1 MAKRKTE
8 TAKKA
13 LLRRVRRQRLK
24 YISILPSL
32 ITIVNGVCGFTAII
46 LASKGAEQ
54 ALLEVPADSQKSYF
68 AMSGYMILLAMI
80 ADMLDGRIA
89 RKVKSTSSF
98 GGQLDSLC
106 DAISFGAAPVFLM
119 LKIVECKLELTRFA
133 GDNSVQRFIWLA
145 AAAYLSCAVIRL
157 ARFNVENEE
166 DESAHM
172 SFMGL
177 PTPAAAGVIV
187 SLVIFHQET
196 LQAYEQTVPM
206 VNLVVYALPFL
217 AVGVGVMMVS
227 RLRYPHVLNQY
238 LKGKKPFGHFIR
250 VLLLLALL
258 SWNRQIAFVLIF
270 CGFALSSLMKWL
282 YFRVPISKFPARW
295 SHGEIRNEDS
305 LIPSTQGPA
314 LTGGDKVYEQGLK
327 DSSPQR
333 KSK

>member
-1 MAKRKTE
+1 MPKKKTE

-46 LASKGAEQ
+46 LASKGSEQ
-54 ALLEVPADSQKSYF
+54 ALLEVPVDSQKSYF
-68 AMSGYMILLAMI
+68 AMSGYLILLAMI
-80 ADMLDGRIA
+80 ADMLDGRLA
-89 RKVKSTSSF
+89 RKVEGTSGF

-106 DAISFGAAPVFLM
+106 DAISFGVAPVFLM
-119 LKIVECKLELTRFA
+119 LKIVECKLELTSFA
-133 GDNSVQRFIWLA
+133 GDSSVQRFIWLA

-187 SLVIFHQET
+187 SLVIFHQE
-196 LQAYEQTVPM
+196 YEEALLM
-206 VNLVVYALPFL
+206 VNAVIYVLPFL
-217 AVGVGVMMVS
+217 ALGVGVLMVS

-238 LKGKKPFGHFIR
+238 LKGRKPFGHFIR

-258 SWNRQIAFVLIF
+258 FFFPQIAFVLIF
-270 CGFALSSLMKWL
+270 CGFALSSFVRWL
-282 YFRVPISKFPARW
+282 YFRVPVSKFLARW
-295 SHGEIRNEDS
+295 SHGAIRNEDS
-305 LIPSTQGPA
+305 PVPPGRQSVLT
-314 LTGGDKVYEQGLK
+314 TGGKVQIDGHK
-327 DSSPQR
+327 DSSHRHEP
-333 KSK
+333 K

>member
-32 ITIVNGVCGFTAII
+32 ITIVNCVCGFTAII
-46 LASKGAEQ
+46 FASKGAEQ
-54 ALLEVPADSQKSYF
+54 ALLKVPAELQKSYF
-68 AMSGYMILLAMI
+68 AMSGYLIVLAMI
-80 ADMLDGRIA
+80 ADMLDGHLA
-89 RKVKSTSSF
+89 RKVKGTSSF

-106 DAISFGAAPVFLM
+106 DVISFGVAPVFLM
-119 LKIVECKLELTRFA
+119 LKIVESKLELTSFA
-133 GDNSVQRFIWLA
+133 GDNYIQRFIWLA

-166 DESAHM
+166 GESAHM

-187 SLVIFHQET
+187 SLVIFHQEYKEV
-196 LQAYEQTVPM
+196 LPM
-206 VNLVVYALPFL
+206 VSAIIYALPFL
-217 AVGVGVMMVS
+217 AMGAGALMVS

-238 LKGKKPFGHFIR
+238 FKGKKPFGHFIR

-258 SWNRQIAFVLIF
+258 FFYHQIAFVLLF
-270 CGFALSSLMKWL
+270 CGFAATSLVRWL
-282 YFRVPISKFPARW
+282 YYIVPVSKYFARW
-295 SHGEIRNEDS
+295 SPGAIHHEDS
-305 LIPSTQGPA
+305 LIA
-314 LTGGDKVYEQGLK
+314 AGGDKAPGEVHS
-327 DSSPQR
+327 DSSG
-333 KSK
+333 

>member
-1 MAKRKTE
+1 MPKRKTDV
-8 TAKKA
+8 AKKS

-24 YISILPSL
+24 HISILPSL
-32 ITIVNGVCGFTAII
+32 ITILNGVCGFTAII

-68 AMSGYMILLAMI
+68 AMSGYMIMLAMI
-80 ADMLDGRIA
+80 ADMLDGRLA
-89 RKVKSTSSF
+89 RKMEGTSSF

-119 LKIVECKLELTRFA
+119 LKIVECKLELTSFA

-157 ARFNVENEE
+157 ARFNVENEQ

-196 LQAYEQTVPM
+196 LQLYEDTLPM
-206 VNLVVYALPFL
+206 VNGVIYILPFVAL
-217 AVGVGVMMVS
+217 GIAILMVS
-227 RLRYPHVLNQY
+227 RLRYPHVLNQH
-238 LKGKKPFGHFIR
+238 LKGKKPFRHLVR
-250 VLLLLALL
+250 VVLLLVLL

-270 CGFALSSLMKWL
+270 CGFAASSFVKWL
-282 YFRVPISKFPARW
+282 YFRVPVSEYLARW
-295 SHGEIRNEDS
+295 SPKAIRNEDG
-305 LIPSTQGPA
+305 LIPS
-314 LTGGDKVYEQGLK
+314 VRH
-327 DSSPQR
+327 SSPAAGDR
-333 KSK
+333 TPGEVHDDSPGRLEPE